1 MAKDFRFENFKS
13 VYEFEKAIRTRPL
26 NEAFKGE
33 QVSKN
38 KGDSDWYQTENFDE
52 ANDFLL
58 KGWNAKIDEIR
69 TVLEKFSS
77 KVVVERRK
85 LRSDIVGFMPNVP
98 SAIKGFPQSMYRYT
112 KVNKIESQRVLHLIL
127 NTCSTGS
134 TSGETLLNA
143 GLTVL
148 KLAMILDKSNVRTK
162 IDVVPKMSYEG
173 VNKCYGCTVTIKDY
187 RQSFNYAKMAYP
199 IANPSFFRRHG
210 FAWLEHLDGD
220 MRDWA
225 GGYGQSIHRRSKSE
239 QKEYLEWAG
248 LLGDGTVYIDL
259 DDCKEA
265 GFDPV
270 ELMENKGIK

>member
-33 QVSKN
+33 EAGKN
-38 KGDSDWYQTENFDE
+38 RGDSDWYQTENFDE

-58 KGWNAKIDEIR
+58 KGWNKKIDEIR

-112 KVNKIESQRVLHLIL
+112 KVNKVESQRVLHLIL
-127 NTCSTGS
+127 NTCSTGG
-134 TSGETLLNA
+134 TSGETLMKA

-162 IDVVPKMSYEG
+162 IDVVPKMSYNG
-173 VNKCYGCTVTIKDY
+173 SNKCYGCTVTIKDY

-220 MRDWA
+220 LRDW
-225 GGYGQSIHRRSKSE
+225 GCYGQSIHRRSKSE

-270 ELMENKGIK
+270 KLMENKGIK